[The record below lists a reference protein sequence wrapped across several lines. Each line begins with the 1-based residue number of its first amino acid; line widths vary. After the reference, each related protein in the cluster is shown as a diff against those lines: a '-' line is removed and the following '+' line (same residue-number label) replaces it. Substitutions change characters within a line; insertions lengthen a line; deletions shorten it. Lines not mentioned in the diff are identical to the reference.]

1 MATPA
6 APKWSPLSSR
16 LFLEFR
22 LMRNP
27 SCTGWLFL
35 DFQMTQILR
44 AAPSLNPGRD
54 RKEREGRKK
63 LILMCGLLIQIP
75 EKYQGVKGK
84 MSSLQRAYR
93 GGAWEGNAA
102 PSICSEHGAGAGSCC
117 RSWWI
122 RALPGARSCSRKFL
136 WELPS
141 QGMFPAM
148 STSAGNAEGAPSGPS

>member
-1 MATPA
+1 MI
-6 APKWSPLSSR
+6 SPQLSSFPGIPINEESILHR
-16 LFLEFR
+16 LAFPGFP
-22 LMRNP
+22 NDP
-27 SCTGWLFL
+27 N
-35 DFQMTQILR
+35 TQSSPFPESR
-44 AAPSLNPGRD
+44 ERQKRKGR
-54 RKEREGRKK
+54 EEK

-84 MSSLQRAYR
+84 MSSLQRASR

-136 WELPS
+136 WELPF